1 MTRKYTKK
9 RSALISGALV
19 TGGMVA
25 GAMFAPLSLAS
36 AQTDEDDS
44 TTPDSTDEGVQDGQ
58 SRRSERREAL
68 AEFLGLSV
76 EDLAAAK
83 AEDQTLVQI
92 AEANGV
98 SEADLLD
105 YLVAQADDKLDAKV
119 AEGELTAEEAAER
132 SAEIEE
138 RLSERINTPASE
150 REGRGGRG
158 SRGNGAVRGAV
169 SEVLGEL
176 GITAEEIQEGRAA
189 GQTLAEIA
197 AANGVAE
204 ADLVQ
209 AFVDSAEE
217 RIAAKVEDGSIDA
230 ERAAEISEGLEDKIT
245 EKVNS
250 EPGERGERGRRGGTA
265 PDADGADAE
274 ADLDA

>member
-1 MTRKYTKK
+1 MKK

-25 GAMFAPLSLAS
+25 GAIFAPLSLAS
-36 AQTDEDDS
+36 AQTDEEP
-44 TTPDSTDEGVQDGQ
+44 TTPDAGTDEGAQDGQ

-68 AEFLGLSV
+68 AEFLGMSV
-76 EDLAAAK
+76 EDLSAAK

-98 SEADLLD
+98 SEDDLLD

-119 AEGELTAEEAAER
+119 AEGELTADEAAER
-132 SAEIEE
+132 SAAIEE

-158 SRGNGAVRGAV
+158 GRSGAVRAAA

-176 GITAEEIQEGRAA
+176 GISVEEIQEGRAA

-197 AANGVAE
+197 EANGVSE

-209 AFVDSAEE
+209 AFVDSAEAQ
-217 RIAAKVEDGSIDA
+217 IATKVEDGTIDA
-230 ERAAEISEGLEDKIT
+230 DRAAEITEGLEEKIT
-245 EKVNS
+245 EKVNA
-250 EPGERGERGRRGGTA
+250 EPGERGERGRRGGNA
-265 PDADGADAE
+265 PDADGTDAE